1 VSGRP
6 NLEAEAALQEAVER
20 YTARNPRSLEQ
31 HQAAAA
37 HLPGGNTRTVLY
49 AAPVPLAIIRAA
61 GARLWSLDGHE
72 YRDFLG
78 EFTAGLYG
86 HSEPAIRR
94 ALDRTLDDGISFG
107 AHNLLEAKLA
117 GLICARFPSIENL
130 RFTNSGTEANLMAL
144 STARAI
150 TGRDKI
156 IVFAGAYH
164 GGVFVFAGGGCP
176 LNAPFQ
182 FVVAPY
188 NDTAATVELIRTHA
202 DNLAAVILEPMLGSG
217 GCIPAEVPFL
227 AALREET
234 RRCGAFLVFDE
245 VMTSRLSPG
254 GLQGAYGIFPDI
266 TTLGKYLGG
275 GMNFGA
281 FGGSREIMSRF
292 DPRSPNAFPHAG
304 TFNNN
309 VMTMAAGIAGLSE
322 VFTPEA
328 AIAFNARGE
337 ALRQRLNSR
346 AEVSGVAIQF
356 TGIGSMMT
364 VHMCR
369 GKISSPAGAKSD
381 PALKDLFYFDM
392 LDAGIWMAKRGMINL
407 SLPLTD
413 DDIAHLES
421 AVDEFIQSRGRL
433 LQ

>member
-1 VSGRP
+1 
-6 NLEAEAALQEAVER
+6 
-20 YTARNPRSLEQ
+20 
-31 HQAAAA
+31 
-37 HLPGGNTRTVLY
+37 
-49 AAPVPLAIIRAA
+49 
-61 GARLWSLDGHE
+61 
-72 YRDFLG
+72 
-78 EFTAGLYG
+78 
-86 HSEPAIRR
+86 
-94 ALDRTLDDGISFG
+94 
-107 AHNLLEAKLA
+107 
-117 GLICARFPSIENL
+117 
-130 RFTNSGTEANLMAL
+130 
-144 STARAI
+144 
-150 TGRDKI
+150 
-156 IVFAGAYH
+156 
-164 GGVFVFAGGGCP
+164 
-176 LNAPFQ
+176 
-182 FVVAPY
+182 
-188 NDTAATVELIRTHA
+188 
-202 DNLAAVILEPMLGSG
+202 MLGSG